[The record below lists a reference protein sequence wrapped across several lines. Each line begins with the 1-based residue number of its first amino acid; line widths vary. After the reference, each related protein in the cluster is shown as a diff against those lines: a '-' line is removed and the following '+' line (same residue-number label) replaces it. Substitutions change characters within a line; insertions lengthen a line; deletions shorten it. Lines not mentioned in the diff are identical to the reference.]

1 MRFTTAALALLG
13 VTTCDAASNTLKI
26 PKGWTKDWKNEPL
39 VQVSSD
45 CKVSHASRY
54 TMAKKNEPVF
64 FLSTPEHDFEQ
75 PAIEPMN
82 ATAGE
87 QWEFDGIS
95 DDGLE
100 AFVFGFYRDPNYSF
114 LGTGNLRLSAEWS
127 FADGSRYAVVE
138 YAEESTI
145 ESCPG
150 QGTRGTWKGDDWVYT
165 FEITADLSRTRITMD
180 NPEAK
185 GTIAWTSVS
194 PPRFADN
201 SIYPEEAEGA
211 SLLTVPHFYWVEPV
225 PVSDLILDVKIED
238 RDVAWTGMGGHERL
252 WGAFNWYTC
261 LSGMIAVRFRPGP
274 FALSFTEFGSNRVEG
289 LYVPSVI
296 LAEKGE
302 KIFSS
307 RRYEHSETEDYV
319 TMRKIYD
326 SEGATTEAL
335 LDKVTGVEV
344 ELVSPSRDLRWSF
357 VVTHKNLGFEYNLG
371 EGVGGTGYSG
381 LVSGGLVGSKKHEG
395 PAFTE
400 FMKFPQKSMVL
411 VKNFVVQ

>member
-1 MRFTTAALALLG
+1 MRSRSLVAALALLG
-13 VTTCDAASNTLKI
+13 ATTCTAAKLKV
-26 PKGWTKDWKNEPL
+26 PRGWTKEWKHEPL
-39 VQVSSD
+39 VQVSDD
-45 CKVSHASRY
+45 CTVSYASRY
-54 TMAKKNEPVF
+54 DMARGTTPVF
-64 FLSTPEHDFEQ
+64 FLSTSEYDFEQ

-95 DDGLE
+95 NDGLE

-150 QGTRGTWKGDDWVYT
+150 RGTRGTWKADDWVYT

-194 PPRFADN
+194 PPRYADN
-201 SIYPEEAEGA
+201 SVYPGEAKGA

-225 PVSDLILDVKIED
+225 PVADLILDAKIEG
-238 RDVAWTGMGGHERL
+238 REVSWTGMGGHERL

-261 LSGMIAVRFRPGP
+261 LSGMIAVRVRPGP
-274 FALSFTEFGSNRVEG
+274 FALSFTEYE
-289 LYVPSVI
+289 PS
-296 LAEKGE
+296 K
-302 KIFSS
+302 
-307 RRYEHSETEDYV
+307 TEDYV
-319 TMRKIYD
+319 TMRKLYGG
-326 SEGATTEAL
+326 EGATSVEL
-335 LDKVTGVEV
+335 LDKVTGVELD
-344 ELVSPSRDLRWSF
+344 LVSPSRDQRWKF

-381 LVSGGLVGSKKHEG
+381 LVSGGLVGSKKYAG

-411 VKNFVVQ
+411 VKNFFV